1 MPSRKTPDNEYK
13 DIAHPIN
20 IEMREHLQDRILEKY
35 QHLKSETL
43 MIGDASYDLQ
53 MARRAGVSN
62 CGVTWGS
69 FSEADLCTEK
79 PDFIVHDFRDLL
91 DLTE

>member
-1 MPSRKTPDNEYK
+1 
-13 DIAHPIN
+13 
-20 IEMREHLQDRILEKY
+20 

-69 FSEADLCTEK
+69 FSEADLRIEK
-79 PDFIVHDFRDLL
+79 PNFIVHDFRDLL